1 MKHRRINV
9 TKRYATRGARRSVVV
24 GRSFQ
29 KRNILP
35 SETPHERD
43 EFVEVVSA
51 NPAECSA
58 AHGNKEPER
67 VLLPFDIPVHLP
79 TSCEEAVL
87 HDPHGRE
94 ELEWHGKQ
102 NRERIEELHRLSE
115 T

>member
-9 TKRYATRGARRSVVV
+9 TKRYATRRRDGQLVV
-24 GRSFQ
+24 GRALQ

-35 SETPHERD
+35 SETPHERN

-51 NPAECSA
+51 NPAECGA
-58 AHGNKEPER
+58 AHGNQEPER
-67 VLLPFDIPVHLP
+67 VLLPFDIPVRLP
-79 TSCEEAVL
+79 ASCEETVL

-115 T
+115 A